1 MRRLVSGSDAGD
13 FEAELMDKVERLYSL
28 VNRIRFFRDLKMDNE
43 VSSLSL
49 EMEKLRTSLL
59 LSEDEVEKLADELDE
74 YYISG
79 ASTHGDTDPLTY
91 WTLYIKDKLSK
102 K

>member
-1 MRRLVSGSDAGD
+1 MVSGNED
-13 FEAELMDKVERLYSL
+13 FEAALMDKVEKLYSL
-28 VNRIRFFRDLKMDNE
+28 VNRIRFYRDLKMDSE
-43 VSSLSL
+43 VSSLAS
-49 EMEKLRTSLL
+49 EMEKLRSSLM

-79 ASTHGDTDPLTY
+79 ASPHGDTDPLTY
-91 WTLYIKDKLSK
+91 WTLYVKDKLSK